1 MTPTDK
7 RNVRIWY
14 WSGAA
19 LVFLILVIGGIT
31 RLTGSGLSMV
41 DWRPI
46 MGAIPPITETQWE
59 EVFDQYKEFPEYR
72 QVNRGMSLSEF
83 KFIFFWEYIHRMAG
97 RLLGL
102 VFIVPFAW
110 FVVKKKIDVRQ
121 LRRASVLFAL
131 GAGQALMGWYM
142 VQSGLIEVPQVSP
155 YRLAAH
161 LILAFVIF
169 GLCVWFALD
178 LRERR
183 RGRAVKGRD
192 ELKSWLWTFMAVLV
206 LQVLWG
212 AFVAGHHAG
221 HIYNT
226 FPKMNQFWMPPE
238 LWMMEPWIVN
248 FFHNMSTVQWMH
260 RLLATVMGVMAIII
274 WVRTLQIRPGRTA
287 TIWMLA
293 IFALV
298 LLQYAVGVFTL
309 VYHVPVWLGVT
320 HQALAMILF
329 GVVLGSIHHF
339 KSR

>member
-7 RNVRIWY
+7 RHVRTWY
-14 WSGAA
+14 WTGAA
-19 LVFLILVIGGIT
+19 LVFLILIIGGIT

-46 MGAIPPITETQWE
+46 MGAIPPVTESQWE
-59 EVFDQYKEFPEYR
+59 EVFDQYKQFPEY
-72 QVNRGMSLSEF
+72 QQMNRGMLLSEF

-102 VFIVPFAW
+102 VFIVPFVW
-110 FVVKKKIDVRQ
+110 FVAKKKMDARQ
-121 LRRASVLFAL
+121 IRRASLLFGL

-142 VQSGLIEVPQVSP
+142 VQSGLVEVPMVSP

-161 LILAFVIF
+161 LMLAFVIF

-178 LRERR
+178 LREKRR
-183 RGRAVKGRD
+183 EALSGKS
-192 ELKSWLWTFMAVLV
+192 ELKGWLWAFMAVLV
-206 LQVLWG
+206 LQILWG

-260 RLLATVMGVMAIII
+260 RLLATILGVMAIVM

-287 TIWMLA
+287 TLWVLA
-293 IFALV
+293 IFSLV

-320 HQALAMILF
+320 HQALAMVLF
-329 GVVLGSIHHF
+329 GVVVGGIHHNYY
-339 KSR
+339 R